1 MKSFLRIALLTLLT
15 INIQAADIKYKI
27 TVAQDGSGD
36 YKHIQDAIDATKS
49 FPPKRITIYIKN
61 GVYKEKIT
69 VPSWNTKLSLIGE
82 SKEKTIITNDDYF
95 KKIGRDRNSTFMT
108 FTVKVDA
115 DDFYAENLTIE
126 NTAGPVGQAVA
137 LHVEGN
143 RCKFI
148 NCNIKG
154 NQDTLYSDGENSL
167 QYFSG
172 CYIEGTTDFIF
183 GSATVFF
190 EKCVI
195 NNKSNSYI
203 TAASTTQGKAFGF
216 VFYKCK
222 LTADEGVNSVYLGRP
237 WRDYAKVAYIECEMG
252 SHINPEGWMN
262 WSGTDRDKTVYYAE
276 YGNSGPGAKT
286 EGRVDWA
293 IQLTE
298 EQAVNYS
305 LFNVLSPSVQSSGYD
320 WLLK

>member
-1 MKSFLRIALLTLLT
+1 MKTIFKITILLLLAFN
-15 INIQAADIKYKI
+15 INAAEIQYRI

-36 YKHIQDAIDATKS
+36 YEHIQDAIDASKS
-49 FPPKRITIYIKN
+49 FPPKRVTIFIKN

-82 SKEKTIITNDDYF
+82 SKEKTIITYDDYF
-95 KKIGRDRNSTFMT
+95 KKIDRDRNSTFMT
-108 FTVKVDA
+108 FTVKIEA

-126 NTAGPVGQAVA
+126 NASGPVGQAVA

-143 RCKFI
+143 RCKFV
-148 NCNIKG
+148 NCNVKG

-195 NNKSNSYI
+195 KNKSNSYI
-203 TAASTTQGKAFGF
+203 TAASTTDGKAFGF
-216 VFYKCK
+216 VFYQCE
-222 LTADEGVNSVYLGRP
+222 LIADEGVNSAYLGRP
-237 WRDYAKVAYIECEMG
+237 WRDYAKVAFIECEMG
-252 SHINPEGWMN
+252 SHINAEGWKN
-262 WSGTDRDKTVYYAE
+262 WSGTERDKTVYYAE
-276 YGNSGPGAKT
+276 YGNTGPGSKMD
-286 EGRVDWA
+286 GRVNWSN
-293 IQLTE
+293 QLTE
-298 EQAVNYS
+298 DQAAKYT
-305 LFNVLSPSVQSSGYD
+305 LLNVLSPAVSGQGYD
-320 WLLK
+320 WLLE